1 MKKLVSV
8 LMMLMLIAG
17 TFAMPVEAATVGTEA
32 TTATT
37 AKATTVKYKLSKTK
51 ATLKKGKTLKLTV
64 KKLQEGDVVT
74 WKSSKTSVAKV
85 SKTGKVTAKK
95 AGKATITAKIGK
107 KKLTCKIT
115 VKAVKKTTATTAT
128 TATKAPTT
136 ESKPQ
141 AAAPAKTTTSK
152 NTTSI
157 TATEIKDL
165 SATDTI
171 AKVGPLFTTD
181 QKKTGVLASVS
192 LAQFCLESG
201 YGKSELAQKANN
213 CFGMKKNLSGNT
225 WEGSTWDGVS
235 VYTKKTGEE
244 TKDGKK
250 ITITADFRKYASI
263 SDSIADHSAYLLGA
277 KDGSKL
283 RYEGLK
289 GEKDY
294 KKAIKIIK
302 KGGYATSSDY
312 VDNIC
317 KIIEKYNLTKYDV
330 K

>member
-51 ATLKKGKTLKLTV
+51 ATLKKGKTLKLKV

-115 VKAVKKTTATTAT
+115 VKEPAAAT

-250 ITITADFRKYASI
+250 IKITADFRKYASI